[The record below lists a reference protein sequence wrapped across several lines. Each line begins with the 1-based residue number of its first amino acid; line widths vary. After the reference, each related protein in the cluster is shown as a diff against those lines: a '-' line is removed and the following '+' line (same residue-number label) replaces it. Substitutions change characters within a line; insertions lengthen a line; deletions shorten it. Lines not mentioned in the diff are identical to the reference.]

1 MRNTVPSKDNVPNMP
16 KAKSDVPSEPRQDET
31 TAHQEVSVGITNKV
45 FQMVSPK
52 SSDNGDEALYDNIT
66 MDNEITDDEHT
77 KNSELCVATNEDLIE
92 LGIGDTQQGV
102 EVAAHWNTST
112 DAEKMKW
119 TYNTINFKIHCMI
132 HEIDKFMP
140 DAASTTHDLAVH
152 CHLTIPGN
160 LICQYHFYHDP
171 KGLYNDCNGKH
182 GNSTHDRN
190 AIPQCHEPDLQ
201 GRALEGVQEVA
212 SGLLSLWLS
221 RGGGAIGVLLVQAC
235 KQPKICEDV
244 TQWEA
249 IILNLKLAIQ
259 WEEQVFKQGG
269 VPKGSSS
276 SGCLTLDSKK
286 AEMEGMDSDVR
297 KDSDNKDADG
307 EMDDSDDSAQKWGDE
322 GGGVV
327 NDKSEPEQDIK
338 MVKRKR
344 QDSNEG
350 AEDRAMKRKRGV
362 SGNTLGDNC
371 MGQGRE
377 FEATYAL

>member
-1 MRNTVPSKDNVPNMP
+1 M
-16 KAKSDVPSEPRQDET
+16 
-31 TAHQEVSVGITNKV
+31 
-45 FQMVSPK
+45 
-52 SSDNGDEALYDNIT
+52 
-66 MDNEITDDEHT
+66 
-77 KNSELCVATNEDLIE
+77 
-92 LGIGDTQQGV
+92 
-102 EVAAHWNTST
+102 
-112 DAEKMKW
+112 
-119 TYNTINFKIHCMI
+119 
-132 HEIDKFMP
+132 
-140 DAASTTHDLAVH
+140 
-152 CHLTIPGN
+152 
-160 LICQYHFYHDP
+160 FYW
-171 KGLYNDCNGKH
+171 YKH
-182 GNSTHDRN
+182 GVAMSPAHGVVEGWRDQVLDPHSCTLMVVEWRHWMQSTID
-190 AIPQCHEPDLQ
+190 ILFI
-201 GRALEGVQEVA
+201 
-212 SGLLSLWLS
+212 S
-221 RGGGAIGVLLVQAC
+221 

-371 MGQGRE
+371 VSVKKQAWGKGGSLKQPMHCKLMFRE
-377 FEATYAL
+377 ALIKKKLQLKVRTKFMS